1 MKRLIAF
8 LLFVFILNIE
18 NNFSQCGALGIEL
31 KSQKDV
37 DEFPINYPG
46 CHRILGDLLIENTDI
61 TNLDSLY
68 VIDTIDYYMSLTN
81 NFQLENIRG
90 LRNLKYVQDFYLVN
104 DTSLHSL
111 QGLEN
116 LQHVSNS
123 LGIINLSKIINL
135 QGLDSM
141 KYCRQFSIGFCEN
154 LYNLS
159 GIDNVENISSIQ
171 IFSNNNL
178 YNLDGLSQKF
188 TYLDNFYII
197 KNPKLKQLTNLENL
211 NFIWILSIEENQ
223 ILDNLNGLDSVT
235 EFAYLQISQNPSL
248 ESISALQKV
257 NRIRVQTSLID
268 NAKLTNIDAL
278 SKTDMMSM
286 DSLVIVANPL
296 LDVCA
301 IESICNYLADTSN
314 AARISGNGAHCINRD
329 IVEMECLLLPLE
341 LLDFNVK
348 KSDKSALLE
357 WTTAN
362 EKNHKS
368 TIVERRTESLQWNK
382 LLGTI
387 QSQKQNNAIKKYSFE
402 DLNPETGIN
411 YYRLKFIDQNGS
423 YSYSPIKQINLIDTK
438 SKLEI
443 SHINNWITIQ
453 SNSNSLSKIT
463 LYDQFGRAVITMN
476 ANQKLNQ
483 ININELQSGIY
494 ILNILLPN
502 GEFENVK
509 IFRE

>member
-1 MKRLIAF
+1 MKRLIAYV
-8 LLFVFILNIE
+8 LFVFILNIE

-37 DEFPINYPG
+37 DEFSINYPG

-68 VIDTIDYYMSLTN
+68 VIDTIDYYLSLTN
-81 NFQLENIRG
+81 NYQLENIRG
-90 LRNLKYVQDFYLVN
+90 LRHLKYVQDFYLVN
-104 DTSLHSL
+104 DTSLNSL

-123 LGIINLSKIINL
+123 LGILNLSKIINL
-135 QGLDSM
+135 QGLENLIS
-141 KYCRQFSIGFCEN
+141 CRQLSIGFCDN

-159 GIDNVENISSIQ
+159 GIDNITEINSMR

-178 YNLDGLSQKF
+178 YNLDGISQKL
-188 TYLDNFYII
+188 TYLDNFYLI

-248 ESISALQKV
+248 QSISALQKV
-257 NRIRVQTSLID
+257 NRIRAQTSLID
-268 NAKLTNIDAL
+268 NAKLSNIDAL
-278 SKTDMMSM
+278 SKADMTTM

-341 LLDFNVK
+341 LLDFSVK
-348 KSDKSALLE
+348 KSDKTTLLE

-402 DLNPETGIN
+402 DHNPETGIN

-453 SNSNSLSKIT
+453 SNLNSLSKII

-494 ILNILLPN
+494 ILNIVLPN